1 MPYITLCAL
10 DVICSKYMYSVK
22 CKTTTSS
29 NLSASYKHSG
39 LKGGVSE
46 KRDSSVFSPST
57 SLFPRDGTL
66 AGQVFRNRVCFSL
79 SILCVYT
86 KLNWMTSES
95 DFCLLCFDC
104 CYCNRYLLCTIFP
117 LCLPNIM
124 FSSSYFNGC
133 VAKRPRRCRLPIR
146 ERSFKVTI
154 LKTCSLLKKTCLS
167 HSLRRSI
174 CVD

>member
-46 KRDSSVFSPST
+46 KRDSSIFSPSPP
-57 SLFPRDGTL
+57 LLPRGGTL

-86 KLNWMTSES
+86 MFNWMTSES

-104 CYCNRYLLCTIFP
+104 CYFNRFLQCTIVP
-117 LCLPNIM
+117 LCLLVIIFFLLVTSMDASPNAQEDVD
-124 FSSSYFNGC
+124 SPYVSA
-133 VAKRPRRCRLPIR
+133 V
-146 ERSFKVTI
+146 
-154 LKTCSLLKKTCLS
+154 
-167 HSLRRSI
+167 LR
-174 CVD
+174 

>member
-39 LKGGVSE
+39 LKGGVRE
-46 KRDSSVFSPST
+46 KRDSSIFSPSPP
-57 SLFPRDGTL
+57 LLPRGGTL

-86 KLNWMTSES
+86 MFNWMTSES
-95 DFCLLCFDC
+95 DCCLLCFDC
-104 CYCNRYLLCTIFP
+104 CYFNRFLQCTIVP
-117 LCLPNIM
+117 VCLLVIIFFLLVTSMDASPNAQEDVD
-124 FSSSYFNGC
+124 SPY
-133 VAKRPRRCRLPIR
+133 
-146 ERSFKVTI
+146 VTAV
-154 LKTCSLLKKTCLS
+154 
-167 HSLRRSI
+167 LR
-174 CVD
+174 